1 MAFRLNPVASTLGRC
16 DMTRIGFIGV
26 ETRGLPM
33 AKNLVKKGFA
43 VTAYDTNAEA
53 VQAAASAGM
62 TAAGSTAEAGA
73 AADLVI
79 TMLPS
84 SPHAGPVY
92 AGDGGGL
99 APARK
104 GTLCGGMS
112 TIDPSGSRRTR
123 GGRAQ
128 TG

>member
-62 TAAGSTAEAGA
+62 TAAGSTAEAVA
-73 AADLVI
+73 TADLVI

-84 SPHAGPVY
+84 SPHAGAVY
-92 AGDGGGL
+92 AGDGGVL
-99 APARK
+99 AAARK
-104 GTLCGGMS
+104 GRVCG
-112 TIDPSGSRRTR
+112 DRPSAGPS
-123 GGRAQ
+123 
-128 TG
+128 